1 MKKIT
6 LLFLLI
12 LSLPIFGQDSDM
24 RVYLEKTDI
33 ATIEQYE
40 LIKKVNSFYPDI
52 MISKQVK
59 NKFKN
64 NFKTN
69 EFLSADLIYDNVSNF
84 KLYNVTILDNRCLSY
99 TFLTPDDTFTFGEV
113 RIFDGNTVRTLYKL
127 DKGKS
132 LMQYFI
138 NGKLIN
144 EVKG

>member
-6 LLFLLI
+6 LLFFILI
-12 LSLPIFGQDSDM
+12 SLPVLAQDSDM
-24 RVYLEKTDI
+24 KVYLEKTDT
-33 ATIEQYE
+33 ASLEQYE
-40 LIKKVNSFYPDI
+40 LIKKVNLIYPDI

-69 EFLSADLIYDNVSNF
+69 ELLSSDLVYENNSKF

-99 TFLTPDDTFTFGEV
+99 TFLTPDDVLTFGEV
-113 RIFDGNTVRTLYKL
+113 RTFDGKTIRTLYRL

>member
-12 LSLPIFGQDSDM
+12 LSLPVLAQDSDM
-24 RVYLEKTDI
+24 KVYLEKTDI

-52 MISKQVK
+52 MISKEVK

-69 EFLSADLIYDNVSNF
+69 EFLSADLIYEDIP
-84 KLYNVTILDNRCLSY
+84 KYKIYNVTILDNRCLSY
-99 TFLTPDDTFTFGEV
+99 TFVTADDVLTFGEI
-113 RIFDGNTVRTLYKL
+113 RTFDGNTVRTLYKL

>member
-6 LLFLLI
+6 LLLFVL
-12 LSLPIFGQDSDM
+12 LSLPLFAQDSDM
-24 RVYLEKTDI
+24 KVYLEKTDT
-33 ATIEQYE
+33 ASLEQYE
-40 LIKKVNSFYPDI
+40 LIKKVNLVYPDI

-69 EFLSADLIYDNVSNF
+69 ELLSSDLVYENTSKF

-99 TFLTPDDTFTFGEV
+99 TFLTPDDVLTFGEV
-113 RIFDGNTVRTLYKL
+113 RTFDGNTVRTLYRL
-127 DKGKS
+127 AKGKS

>member
-6 LLFLLI
+6 LLLFILLSI
-12 LSLPIFGQDSDM
+12 PVFAQDSDM
-24 RVYLEKTDI
+24 KVYLEKSDI

-52 MISKQVK
+52 MLSKQVK

-69 EFLSADLIYDNVSNF
+69 EFLSADVIYENVSKF

-99 TFLTPDDTFTFGEV
+99 TFLTPDDVLTFGEV
-113 RIFDGNTVRTLYKL
+113 RTFDGNTIRTLYKL

>member
-6 LLFLLI
+6 FLLLI
-12 LSLPIFGQDSDM
+12 LSIPAFAQDADM
-24 RVYLEKTDI
+24 KVYLEKTDT
-33 ATIEQYE
+33 ASLEQYE
-40 LIKKVNSFYPDI
+40 LIRKVNLVYPDI

-59 NKFKN
+59 NKFAN

-69 EFLSADLIYDNVSNF
+69 ELLSADLVYENVSKF

-99 TFLTPDDTFTFGEV
+99 TFVTPDDDLTYGEV
-113 RIFDGNTVRTLYKL
+113 RIFDGNTIRTLYRL
-127 DKGKS
+127 SKGKS

>member
-6 LLFLLI
+6 LLFLIFLA
-12 LSLPIFGQDSDM
+12 LPVVAQDSDM
-24 RVYLEKTDI
+24 KVYLEKTDI

-52 MISKQVK
+52 MLSKQVK

-69 EFLSADLIYDNVSNF
+69 EFLSADLIYDDIANY

-99 TFLTPDDTFTFGEV
+99 MFVTPEDVLTFGEV
-113 RIFDGNTVRTLYKL
+113 RTFDGNTVRTLYKL

>member
-6 LLFLLI
+6 LLFFVFLA
-12 LSLPIFGQDSDM
+12 LPVMAQDSDM
-24 RVYLEKTDI
+24 KVYLEKTET
-33 ATIEQYE
+33 ASIEQYE
-40 LIKKVNSFYPDI
+40 LIKKVNQYYPDI
-52 MISKQVK
+52 MISKEVK

-69 EFLSADLIYDNVSNF
+69 EFLSADVVYENTSKF

-99 TFLTPDDTFTFGEV
+99 TFLTPDDVLTFGEV
-113 RIFDGNTVRTLYKL
+113 RTFDGNTVRTLYKL